1 VTGYFRVRIRG
12 VGQAFVDSE
21 TIAAAPPL
29 YLPFLNVTTI
39 RVAFLPARSRFRAV
53 PPRLDLQRPTACWRH
68 NGRSRSTSLRA
79 DPSVGQI
86 VALRWSAPVGMT
98 ELRRRS

>member
-1 VTGYFRVRIRG
+1 MTGYFRVRIRG

-53 PPRLDLQRPTACWRH
+53 PPDSIFNVRQPVDVTTVGPVRLRSEQILPLDRSSLCDDLL
-68 NGRSRSTSLRA
+68 RS
-79 DPSVGQI
+79 G
-86 VALRWSAPVGMT
+86 
-98 ELRRRS
+98 